1 MEQKK
6 QRIVVKV
13 GTSTLTHNSGA
24 LDLWSME
31 HLVRTLA
38 DLQGIGH
45 EVILVSSGAIAV
57 GTAKLGLPERPKELR
72 MKQAA
77 AAVGQCRMMHIYD
90 KFFSEYNRSMAQIL
104 LTGDDVED
112 PERAEHLSNTFSAL
126 LEMGVIP
133 VVNENDSVSSAEI
146 ETGRHKVLGD
156 NDTLSAIV
164 AELCRADL
172 LVLLSDID
180 GLYDADPKTHP
191 EAKLLHQV
199 TELTPEILEMAG
211 GAGSWRGTGGMA
223 TKLSAARIAME
234 AGCDMVITNGSRMED
249 LYGIAEGKDIGTRF
263 LAKEKEKRSDRS

>member
-13 GTSTLTHNSGA
+13 GTSTLTHDSGA
-24 LDLWSME
+24 VDLRSME
-31 HLVRTLA
+31 HLVRVLS
-38 DLQGIGH
+38 DLSGAGH
-45 EVILVSSGAIAV
+45 EVILVTSGAIAV
-57 GTAKLGLPERPKELR
+57 GTARLGLPERPKELR

-77 AAVGQCRMMHIYD
+77 AAVVQCRMMHIYD
-90 KFFSEYNRSMAQIL
+90 KLFSEYNRTMAQIL

-112 PERAEHLSNTFSAL
+112 PDRAEHLRSTFSAL

-146 ETGRHKVLGD
+146 ETGHHKVLGD

-172 LVLLSDID
+172 LILLSDIN
-180 GLYDADPKTHP
+180 GLYEADPHDHP
-191 EAKLLHQV
+191 EAKLIHRV
-199 TELTPEILEMAG
+199 AELTPEILEMAG

-223 TKLSAARIAME
+223 TKLSAARIAMN
-234 AGCDMVITNGSRMED
+234 AGCDMVITNGARVED
-249 LYGIAEGKDIGTRF
+249 LYGIVEGQDIGTRF
-263 LAKEKEKRSDRS
+263 IASR